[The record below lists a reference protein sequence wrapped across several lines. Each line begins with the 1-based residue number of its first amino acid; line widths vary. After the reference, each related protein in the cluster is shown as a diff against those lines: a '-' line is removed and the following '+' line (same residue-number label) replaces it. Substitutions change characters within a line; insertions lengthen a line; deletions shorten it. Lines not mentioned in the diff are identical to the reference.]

1 MSYIIYHNPRCTKS
15 RQGLAYLS
23 ENGIDP
29 IIKEY
34 LKEELSKEELRDVIK
49 HLGIKPEEL
58 VRKTEADF
66 KENFKG
72 KSLSDEEWIDAMIKF
87 PKLIQR
93 PIILHGDKGVIARP
107 TERIDELL

>member
-23 ENGIDP
+23 EKGIDP

-34 LKEELSKEELRDVIK
+34 LKEELSKQELSDVIK

-58 VRKTEADF
+58 VRKTEADY
-66 KENFKG
+66 KDNFKG
-72 KSLSDEEWIDAMIKF
+72 KSLSDDEWIGAMIKY

-93 PIILHGDKGVIARP
+93 PIIIHGDKAVVARP